1 MIKNRVIARIR
12 TEKKAFDVT
21 FQLSACQPLKLNTN
35 KTANNKIKGMV
46 ASSNK
51 ASITSFRRIFLKE
64 IKIKAAK

>member
-12 TEKKAFDVT
+12 TARKAFDVI
-21 FQLSACQPLKLNTN
+21 FQLSACQPLKLNTS

-46 ASSNK
+46 TSSNK